1 MRLTEFRLHNFRNHR
16 LTRFSFSSG
25 VNVLYGKNGQ
35 GKTNLLDGVA
45 YLCLTKGFLNSTDSS
60 SICFG
65 EKEFEIEAEF
75 LSDINI
81 KSSVQVHYSN
91 ETRKKSLVVD
101 GSKVDRLFSHIG
113 MFPIV
118 LLAPQYYSIVNGIPQ
133 ERRKFI
139 DMIISQ
145 SSKSYLNDIM
155 EYRKVLKQR
164 NKILSDQLNYTHEE
178 NVAQWDALLIKYG
191 TKVIRR
197 RYQFIQEFIPCFERA
212 YKEITPAQEIPV
224 INYFPCIGVRDVK
237 MKLTMAVETM
247 EEKIVVTMFEQAL
260 QERRIE
266 EQRRG
271 VTLVGPHK
279 DEIEFMIND
288 HDVRQFASQGQQ
300 KTFLVAL
307 KIAEYFYLQDKCREK
322 PLLVLDD
329 LFSELDRERSK
340 SLLMFLKDKCQVFIT
355 STSSDIFDEMLGYEK
370 EDSKFYIKSVG

>member
-1 MRLTEFRLHNFRNHR
+1 
-16 LTRFSFSSG
+16 
-25 VNVLYGKNGQ
+25 LYGKNGQ
-35 GKTNLLDGVA
+35 GKTNLLDGIA
-45 YLCLTKGFLNSTDSS
+45 YLCLTKGFLNNTDNS

-65 EKEFEIEAEF
+65 EREFEIEAEF

-81 KSSVQVHYSN
+81 KSRVQVHYSN

-145 SSKSYLNDIM
+145 SSKSYLSDIM

-164 NKILSDQLNYTHEE
+164 NKILSDQLNHTHEA

-191 TKVIRR
+191 TKVIKR

-224 INYFPCIGVRDVK
+224 INYFPCIGVKDMK

-247 EEKIVVTMFEQAL
+247 EEKVVVTMFEQ
-260 QERRIE
+260 
-266 EQRRG
+266 
-271 VTLVGPHK
+271 
-279 DEIEFMIND
+279 DEIEFKINE

-307 KIAEYFYLQDKCREK
+307 KIAEYFYLQEKCSEK

-340 SLLMFLKDKCQVFIT
+340 SLLTFLKDKCQVFIT
-355 STSSDIFDEMLGYEK
+355 STSSDIFDEMLEYEK